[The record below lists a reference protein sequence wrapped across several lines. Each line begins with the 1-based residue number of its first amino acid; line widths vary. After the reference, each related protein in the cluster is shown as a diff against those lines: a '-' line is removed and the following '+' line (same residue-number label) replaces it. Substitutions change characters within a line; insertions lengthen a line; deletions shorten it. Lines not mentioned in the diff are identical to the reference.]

1 MFNIFHYS
9 GEKMTTVN
17 EIFKFLD
24 KVDDLGEIHVTKT
37 PSVINNVFQIGL
49 REASII
55 FEAWVDIKKIETRHS
70 CS

>member
-1 MFNIFHYS
+1 
-9 GEKMTTVN
+9 MTTVN

>member
-1 MFNIFHYS
+1 MA
-9 GEKMTTVN
+9 TVN

-37 PSVINNVFQIGL
+37 PSVINNVFEIGL
-49 REASII
+49 RESNII

>member
-1 MFNIFHYS
+1 
-9 GEKMTTVN
+9 MTTVN

-24 KVDDLGEIHVTKT
+24 KIDDLGEIHITKT
-37 PSVINNVFQIGL
+37 PNVLKNIFEIGL
-49 REASII
+49 KESIII

>member
-1 MFNIFHYS
+1 MA
-9 GEKMTTVN
+9 TVN

-24 KVDDLGEIHVTKT
+24 KVDGLGEIHVIKT
-37 PSVINNVFQIGL
+37 PNVIKNTFEIGL
-49 REASII
+49 REAIII

>member
-1 MFNIFHYS
+1 MA
-9 GEKMTTVN
+9 TVN

-24 KVDDLGEIHVTKT
+24 KIDDLGEIHVIKT
-37 PSVINNVFQIGL
+37 PNVLKNIFEIGL
-49 REASII
+49 KESIII

>member
-1 MFNIFHYS
+1 MAPA
-9 GEKMTTVN
+9 N

-24 KVDDLGEIHVTKT
+24 KIDDLGEIHVIKT
-37 PSVINNVFQIGL
+37 PNVLKNIFEIGL
-49 REASII
+49 REAIII

>member
-1 MFNIFHYS
+1 MA
-9 GEKMTTVN
+9 TVN

>member
-1 MFNIFHYS
+1 
-9 GEKMTTVN
+9 MTTAN

-24 KVDDLGEIHVTKT
+24 KVDDLGEIHVIKT
-37 PSVINNVFQIGL
+37 PNVLKNTFEIGL
-49 REASII
+49 REAIII

>member
-1 MFNIFHYS
+1 MA
-9 GEKMTTVN
+9 TVN

-24 KVDDLGEIHVTKT
+24 KIDDLGEIHVIKT
-37 PSVINNVFQIGL
+37 PNVLKNIFQIGL
-49 REASII
+49 RESIII